1 MVDPDKN
8 GTPPACQGPDPAPR
22 KPRLN
27 APAGTCDTH
36 FHVFGP
42 LDTFPYQ
49 PDRSYTPPA
58 ASVESFQ
65 KLQAALGASRSV
77 IVQPSVYGT
86 DNACTLEA
94 MRRLGPGCRGV
105 AVVDETFDEAQL
117 ESLHAAGIRGIR
129 FNLLFRGGTGLDSL
143 ERLADRIAPLG
154 WHVQLLLDGRDL
166 PDLSTTLRA
175 LPVDIVV
182 DHMGHAP
189 AALGVDHPGNRALLD
204 LVRGGHCWVKLSG
217 AYRISAQTV
226 PYDDVTPLARALI
239 AAGPERMVWGSDWPH
254 PAITCPMPNDAD
266 LFDLVGRW
274 TDDPMQQ
281 KKILADNAAVLY
293 GFPPA

>member
-1 MVDPDKN
+1 MIDPQ
-8 GTPPACQGPDPAPR
+8 GAGAPPACQGPDPEPRAPR
-22 KPRLN
+22 LA

-42 LDTFPYQ
+42 LDAFPYQ

-58 ASVESFQ
+58 ASVESFRRLQ
-65 KLQAALGASRSV
+65 KTLGTSRCV

-94 MRRLGPGCRGV
+94 MRRLGSGCRGV
-105 AVVDETFDEAQL
+105 AVIDETFSEAQL
-117 ESLHAAGIRGIR
+117 ESLHAVGIRGIR

-143 ERLADRIAPLG
+143 ERLAARIAPLG

-166 PDLSTTLRA
+166 PGLSATLRA

-189 AALGVDHPGNRALLD
+189 ASLGVAHPGNQALLD
-204 LVRGGHCWVKLSG
+204 LVRGGRCWVKLSG
-217 AYRISAQTV
+217 AYRISGETV
-226 PYDDVTPLARALI
+226 PYADVAPLARALI

-266 LFDLVGRW
+266 LFDLVGDW
-274 TDDPMQQ
+274 TDDPAQRQ
-281 KKILADNAAVLY
+281 KILAGNAAVLY